1 MDSNSKKIL
10 VVDDEERVREMLG
23 FRLRLFGYQVLEATN
38 GEEALEVAAREKPDL
53 VLLDIMMPGMDG
65 FQVCS
70 RLKRNDETKNIP
82 VVILTAKA
90 DAKDVTRAV
99 NSGASDYVVKP
110 YDPMVLQQKVARNLG
125 EETAVRS

>member
-1 MDSNSKKIL
+1 MDSKKIL

-23 FRLRLFGYQVLEATN
+23 FRLRLFGYEVLEASN
-38 GEEALEVAAREKPDL
+38 GEEALDLATREKPDL

-70 RLKRNDETKNIP
+70 RLKRNDETKDIP
-82 VVILTAKA
+82 IVILTAKA

-99 NSGASDYVVKP
+99 NSGAADYVVKP
-110 YDPMVLQQKVARNLG
+110 YDPMVLQQKVAKNLG
-125 EETAVRS
+125 EDVPVRS

>member
-1 MDSNSKKIL
+1 MEPKKIL
-10 VVDDEERVREMLG
+10 VVDDEERVREMLS
-23 FRLRLFGYQVLEATN
+23 FRLKLFGYQVVEASN
-38 GEEALEVAAREKPDL
+38 GQEALDVAAREKPDL
-53 VLLDIMMPGMDG
+53 VLLDIMMPGLDG

-70 RLKRNDETKNIP
+70 RLRRNEATKDIP
-82 VVILTAKA
+82 VVVLTAKA

-110 YDPMVLQQKVARNLG
+110 YDPMVLQRKVARNLG